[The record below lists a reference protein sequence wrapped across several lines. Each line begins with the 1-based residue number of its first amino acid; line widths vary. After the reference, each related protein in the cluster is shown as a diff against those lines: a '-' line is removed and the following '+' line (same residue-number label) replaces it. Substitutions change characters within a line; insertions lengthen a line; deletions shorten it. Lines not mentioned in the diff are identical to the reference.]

1 MANRN
6 MLEVIEWNILRFKRT
21 EFTKQLKELFLC
33 YFNQNFNKNPNQLM
47 LEEYWDIKDLLSER
61 YEE

>member
-1 MANRN
+1 